1 MSSRRARQWI
11 VDAAAIFTLLLF
23 AIPVWLILAQQ
34 DHLSSNGITTTGI
47 VQNKTFAR
55 GGNDNSPDW
64 FISYAFKDATGHEHV
79 GSSRVDASFF
89 NRVSPGET
97 LTIEYLADQPGT
109 SRIARAATFGTGTPE
124 GAIHTPGKGLPKPAS
139 SSAPREASR
148 SAAFA
153 INRSSKR
160 PVQSGDCGL

>member
-64 FISYAFKDATGHEHV
+64 FISYAFKDATGREHV
-79 GSSRVDASFF
+79 GSSRVDATFF

-109 SRIARAATFGTGTPE
+109 SRIARAAN
-124 GAIHTPGKGLPKPAS
+124 PGIG
-139 SSAPREASR
+139 EAL
-148 SAAFA
+148 ALGGVGVAFFYFLGPQ
-153 INRSSKR
+153 RWLRQLSGGR
-160 PVQSGDCGL
+160 DPVLD